1 MLGFLVVVPS
11 NPEAHFFEL
20 VEGIMQLM
28 KIHQWTADKGE
39 LLRSSIYI
47 NIVRYLASQQ

>member
-11 NPEAHFFEL
+11 NPEANYFEL

-28 KIHQWTADKGE
+28 KIHEWTSDKGE
-39 LLRSSIYI
+39 ILKSSIYI
-47 NIVRYLASQQ
+47 NIVRYLAS